1 MLIVKAGIDDCYD
14 VAHVVTHGGTKM
26 RAVNASSA
34 ADVSRFVEGY
44 DVVGLDE
51 LHFFEDAVV
60 DV

>member
-44 DVVGLDE
+44 DVVP
-51 LHFFEDAVV
+51 
-60 DV
+60 